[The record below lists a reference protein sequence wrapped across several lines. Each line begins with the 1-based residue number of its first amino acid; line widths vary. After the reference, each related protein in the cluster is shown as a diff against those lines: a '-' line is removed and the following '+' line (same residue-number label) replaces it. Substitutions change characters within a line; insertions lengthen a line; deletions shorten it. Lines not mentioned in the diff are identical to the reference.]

1 MNEKWLDRVR
11 PIYKDEGINKLKN
24 SRVVI
29 MGLGGVGSAA
39 AEAICR
45 SGVGNILIVDNDEI
59 DVTNINRQLI
69 ATSGN
74 IGNSKA
80 EETEK
85 RLHSINPEC
94 NIIVSKEFYLPENS
108 DFVFDFKPDYI
119 IDAIDTVTAK
129 LHLIKT
135 CKEMNIP
142 IITCLGTGN
151 RIDPSKLILGDI
163 KDTAGS
169 GCPFARVM
177 RRELKKR
184 DITSQKVVFSTELPY
199 NETTGD
205 SEHGRHSPCS
215 TAFVPP
221 AAGFLLA
228 SAVVRDLLDNL

>member
-1 MNEKWLDRVR
+1 MNENWLKRVR
-11 PIYKDEGINKLKN
+11 PIYKDEGINKLSQ

-45 SGVGNILIVDNDEI
+45 SGIGNILIVDNDEI
-59 DVTNINRQLI
+59 DETNINRQLI
-69 ATSGN
+69 ASSDNVGK
-74 IGNSKA
+74 SKA

-85 RLHSINPEC
+85 RLLSINPHC
-94 NIIVSKEFYLPENS
+94 NITVSKEFYLPENS
-108 DFVFDFKPDYI
+108 TFVFDFNPDYI

-129 LHLIKT
+129 LHLIES
-135 CKEMNIP
+135 CKEKNIS

-151 RIDPSKLILGDI
+151 RLDPSKLVLGDI
-163 KDTAGS
+163 KDTSGS
-169 GCPFARVM
+169 GCPLARVM

-184 DITSQKVVFSTELPY
+184 GITSQKAVFSTELPY
-199 NETTGD
+199 NETVGNGAN
-205 SEHGRHSPCS
+205 GRHSPCS

-228 SAVVRDLLDNL
+228 SAVVRDILGI